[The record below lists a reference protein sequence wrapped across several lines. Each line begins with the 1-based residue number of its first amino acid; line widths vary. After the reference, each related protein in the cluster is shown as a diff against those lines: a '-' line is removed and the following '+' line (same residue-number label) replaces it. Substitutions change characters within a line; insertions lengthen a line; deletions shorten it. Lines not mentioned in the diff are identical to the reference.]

1 MFSEFDPD
9 ISIIA
14 VGMHF
19 VISTAELIVHLGE
32 CNYSDHLHHI
42 PHDHGPYPLNL
53 QSDWSQINTVVLI
66 TEH

>member
-14 VGMHF
+14 V

-66 TEH
+66 IEH